1 MRSVAVL
8 TWRANAL
15 KPNIMARL
23 DQTLVARGLAPSRA
37 RAQDLIKRGYV
48 RVAGRVCD
56 KPSFEASNTL
66 DIEIDSNAPQ
76 FVSRGAEKLSA
87 ALDAFGFDAA
97 GVTALDVGASTGGF
111 TEVLLQRGARRVY
124 AVDVG
129 STQLH
134 PTLKDDPRVVSLEN
148 CDARAISME
157 LIPESVRAI
166 AVDVSF
172 ISATKVLGAA
182 LPLAAEGAWLVV
194 LVKPQFEV
202 GREHI
207 GSGGIVR
214 DEAAR
219 KRALESVRLWIDAQS
234 DWKVVGEMVSPI
246 LGGSGNAEYLIGAR
260 RHV

>member
-1 MRSVAVL
+1 
-8 TWRANAL
+8 
-15 KPNIMARL
+15 
-23 DQTLVARGLAPSRA
+23 
-37 RAQDLIKRGYV
+37 
-48 RVAGRVCD
+48 
-56 KPSFEASNTL
+56 
-66 DIEIDSNAPQ
+66 
-76 FVSRGAEKLSA
+76 
-87 ALDAFGFDAA
+87 
-97 GVTALDVGASTGGF
+97 
-111 TEVLLQRGARRVY
+111 
-124 AVDVG
+124 
-129 STQLH
+129 
-134 PTLKDDPRVVSLEN
+134 
-148 CDARAISME
+148 ME

-207 GSGGIVR
+207 GSGGNVR